1 MKKFKTT
8 ENLEEKIK
16 VTSLEIIV
24 TGSKEKPY
32 FEIKYKELGKEDYD
46 IGYSSYDLNN
56 VFTWK
61 DECFDIVNELAEEYK
76 VSEMPT
82 GWIPC
87 SERLPDD
94 FMSFEYLTIKNGH
107 TLATISFYCV
117 ANKKWY
123 LSRNSTKEIDVI
135 AWQPLPAPY
144 TEGEAELYR
153 AKSVDGEYQEYKG
166 DWK

>member
-1 MKKFKTT
+1 MKEFIDKTT

-61 DECFDIVNELAEEYK
+61 DECFDIVNELAEEYNG
-76 VSEMPT
+76 

-87 SERLPDD
+87 SKEMPKAGTHRDVW
-94 FMSFEYLTIKNGH
+94 
-107 TLATISFYCV
+107 ISLENEVVSYR
-117 ANKKWY
+117 ARWY
-123 LSRNSTKEIDVI
+123 LDHFEWDNGFAIKERIVAWMPNDV
-135 AWQPLPAPY
+135 PEPY
-144 TEGEAELYR
+144 MEGESGLYR

>member
-1 MKKFKTT
+1 MKEFKTT

-61 DECFDIVNELAEEYK
+61 DECFDIVNELAEEYNG
-76 VSEMPT
+76 

-87 SERLPDD
+87 SKEMPGRL
-94 FMSFEYLTIKNGH
+94 EI
-107 TLATISFYCV
+107 
-117 ANKKWY
+117 
-123 LSRNSTKEIDVI
+123 RRKESS
-135 AWQPLPAPY
+135 Y
-144 TEGEAELYR
+144 E
-153 AKSVDGEYQEYKG
+153 
-166 DWK
+166 

>member
-1 MKKFKTT
+1 MKEFKTT

-61 DECFDIVNELAEEYK
+61 DECFDIVNELEEEYNNGWTPCKREFPKEKEK
-76 VSEMPT
+76 VLACINPNVAKHEIIIT
-82 GWIPC
+82 
-87 SERLPDD
+87 ERINSKD
-94 FMSFEYLTIKNGH
+94 EYWHDGTI
-107 TLATISFYCV
+107 LA
-117 ANKKWY
+117 WM
-123 LSRNSTKEIDVI
+123 
-135 AWQPLPAPY
+135 PLPAPY